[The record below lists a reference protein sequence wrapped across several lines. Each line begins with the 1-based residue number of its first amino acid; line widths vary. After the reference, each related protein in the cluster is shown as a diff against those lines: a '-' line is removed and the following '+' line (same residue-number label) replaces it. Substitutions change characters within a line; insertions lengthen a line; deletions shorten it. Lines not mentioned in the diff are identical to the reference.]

1 MTKIEKGIHMDLSG
15 LTVIIGLGKT
25 GLSCAR
31 FLARQGADFAV
42 TDSREVPPGLAEL
55 QTEIPHC
62 RIELGQFSPTLLT
75 QADRLIISPGVSSR
89 EPALAQAIERGI
101 PIFGDIE
108 IFAHYAKAPII
119 AITGSNGKSTVTTLV
134 GQMAERAGLR
144 VCVGGNL
151 GIPALELLSDEAQLY
166 VLELSSFEL
175 ESTHSLRAKA
185 ATVLNISADH
195 MDRYASVSD
204 YASAKHRIYH
214 DCEWAILNRDDEQ
227 SYPALSIH
235 ADKTVYF
242 TLQPPMDNEWG
253 LVEDDD
259 FYLALGQQRLMK
271 TSEMRIKGRHNVA
284 NALAALALGH
294 TIDLPLS
301 SMIETL
307 KSFEGLP
314 HRCQWVTESKG
325 VVWYN
330 DSKGTNVGATE
341 AAISGLGP
349 DLNGKI
355 ILLAGGL
362 GKEADFTELRASIEK
377 YARAVILFGTDGPKI
392 ATALEGI
399 VPLIHVHDLEEAV
412 SQAQGQA
419 LFGDAVLLSPACAS
433 YDMFDNF
440 EHRGEVFMQCV
451 LKKM

>member
-1 MTKIEKGIHMDLSG
+1 MDLQG

-31 FLARQGADFAV
+31 FLARQGVDFAV

-55 QTEIPHC
+55 QNELPNC
-62 RIELGQFSPTLLT
+62 RIDVGQFSPTLLA
-75 QADRLIISPGVSSR
+75 QAHRLIISPGVSLR
-89 EPALAQAIERGI
+89 EPALVQAIDRGI

-108 IFAHYAKAPII
+108 LFAHYAKAPII

-144 VCVGGNL
+144 VRVGGNL
-151 GIPALELLSDEAQLY
+151 GIPVLELLSDEAQLY

-175 ESTHSLRAKA
+175 ESTYSLHAKA

-195 MDRYASVSD
+195 MDRYNNLAE
-204 YASAKHRIYH
+204 YAAAKYRIYH
-214 DCEWAILNRDDEQ
+214 NCEWAILNRDDEE
-227 SYPALSIH
+227 SYPALSIG
-235 ADKTVYF
+235 AEKTVYF
-242 TLQPPMDNEWG
+242 TLQPPMDDEWG
-253 LVEDDD
+253 LVEDDG

-294 TIDLPLS
+294 TMDLPLS
-301 SMIETL
+301 AMIETL
-307 KSFEGLP
+307 KTFEGLP
-314 HRCQWVTESKG
+314 HRCQWITESNG
-325 VVWYN
+325 VTWYN
-330 DSKGTNVGATE
+330 DSKGTNIGATQ
-341 AAISGLGP
+341 AAIRGLGP

-362 GKEADFTELRASIEK
+362 GKEADFTELRAPIAEYVRS
-377 YARAVILFGTDGPKI
+377 VILFGVDAPKI
-392 ATALEGI
+392 AAALEGT
-399 VPLIHVHDLEEAV
+399 VSLIHVHDLEEAV
-412 SQAQGQA
+412 TNARDQARP
-419 LFGDAVLLSPACAS
+419 GDAVLLSPACAS

-440 EHRGEVFMQCV
+440 EHRGEVFMRCV
-451 LKKM
+451 LNKV